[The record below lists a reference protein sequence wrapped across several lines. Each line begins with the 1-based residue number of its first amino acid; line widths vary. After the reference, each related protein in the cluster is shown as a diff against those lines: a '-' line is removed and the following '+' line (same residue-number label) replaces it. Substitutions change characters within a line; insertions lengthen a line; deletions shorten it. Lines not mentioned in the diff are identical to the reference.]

1 MAEQKPLTILCIS
14 SYFKG
19 ERFIQQA
26 KTEGCRVLLLT
37 EEKLATEKWPRE
49 SIDEVF
55 LMPDLS
61 VTPHVI
67 NAVSYL
73 YRSQWIDLIIPLDE
87 YDVENVA
94 TLREHLRQPGMG
106 QTSTRY
112 FRDKLAMR
120 MRAAEGG
127 ILVPSFTG
135 VFNYDRLRDF
145 MNRVPAPYVLKP
157 RTQAGAMG
165 IKKINHPDEIW
176 SVLEKL
182 GDEQSGFLLEQFVPG
197 DVFHVDSIVAKG
209 KVIFASTQK
218 YGAPPLSVSHD
229 GGIFTSRNLPP
240 KSEDAKSLKHF
251 NEEVIKTLGM
261 EHGVTHAEY
270 IKSHA
275 DGKFYFLEVAA
286 RVGGA
291 NLSDM
296 IEQATGVNLWEEWAK
311 LEIAALRG
319 ENYKVPKA
327 RTDYAGMLQCLSK
340 QEHPDLSNYSEPEV
354 VWKLDKK
361 YHAGLIV
368 KSDDQERVEELLSA
382 YASRFAEDFLTWAP
396 PKDKPTH

>member
-1 MAEQKPLTILCIS
+1 MAEQNPLTILCIS

-26 KTEGCRVLLLT
+26 KALGCRVLLLT

-61 VTPHVI
+61 VTQHVL

-87 YDVENVA
+87 YDVENTA
-94 TLREHLRQPGMG
+94 TLREHIRLPGNG
-106 QTSTRY
+106 QTKTRY

-120 MRAAEGG
+120 MKAAEGG
-127 ILVPSFTG
+127 ILVPNFTG
-135 VFNYDRLRDF
+135 VFNYDRLREF
-145 MNRVPAPYVLKP
+145 MTRVPAPYVLKP

-165 IKKINHPDEIW
+165 IKKINHQDEIW
-176 SVLEKL
+176 PVLEKL
-182 GDEQSGFLLEQFVPG
+182 GDEQTGFLLEQFVPG
-197 DVFHVDSIVAKG
+197 DVFHVDSIIVNG
-209 KVIFASTQK
+209 KVSFASAQK
-218 YGAPPLSVSHD
+218 YGAPPLTVSHD
-229 GGIFTSRNLPP
+229 GGIFTSRNLAAS
-240 KSEDAKSLKHF
+240 SEDAVALKQF
-251 NEEVIKTLGM
+251 NEEVLKALGM
-261 EHGVTHAEY
+261 EHGVTHAEF
-270 IKSHA
+270 IKAHA
-275 DGKFYFLEVAA
+275 DGKLYFLEVAA

-296 IEQATGVNLWEEWAK
+296 IEQATGINLWEEWAK
-311 LEIAALRG
+311 LEIAYVRG
-319 ENYKVPKA
+319 ETYTLPKA

-340 QEHPDLSNYSEPEV
+340 QEHPDLSGYNEPEV

-361 YHAGLIV
+361 FHAGLIV
-368 KSDDQERVEELLSA
+368 KAESRERVEELLAA
-382 YASRFAEDFLTWAP
+382 YANRFASDFLTWAP